1 MLDWH
6 KMNIETI
13 IGGKTA
19 DNVSYLKLFLID
31 YKNEFHVEN
40 VNASCQKCLIGYHSE
55 FIKKYR
61 TMENTSKYKLLPKRE
76 GLQLEFGSSIFVSNR
91 NLTDEYAEIL
101 IARFKAV
108 KADFK
113 LSDLFEIYPEPTK
126 KEIVTEEVKEES
138 SEIPVNETT
147 SKRKKRK

>member
-1 MLDWH
+1 M
-6 KMNIETI
+6 KIETI

-19 DNVSYLKLFLID
+19 DNISYLKLFLID

-40 VNASCQKCLIGYHSE
+40 VNASCQKCINSYHTE
-55 FIKKYR
+55 FIKKF
-61 TMENTSKYKLLPKRE
+61 TKMENISKYKLLPKRE

-101 IARFKAV
+101 IARYKAI

-113 LSDLFEIYPEPTK
+113 MSDLFEIYPEPTVK
-126 KEIVTEEVKEES
+126 KEIVTEETILDV
-138 SEIPVNETT
+138 PVTPT
-147 SKRKKRK
+147 KKQKRRK